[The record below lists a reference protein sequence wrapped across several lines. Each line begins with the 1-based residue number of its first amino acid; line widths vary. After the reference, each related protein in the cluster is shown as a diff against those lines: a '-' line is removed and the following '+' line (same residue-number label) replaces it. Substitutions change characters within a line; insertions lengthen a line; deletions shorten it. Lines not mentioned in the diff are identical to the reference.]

1 MPLPFTSA
9 IRAFWILVMAWVTLC
24 IHVSLFYLGM
34 KNVPFEIPFLD
45 PVPFSLLGN
54 PCGNTSDMGP
64 VRALADEKA

>member
-1 MPLPFTSA
+1 
-9 IRAFWILVMAWVTLC
+9 MAWDTLC